1 MGFQNEYQEYR
12 TRFERLDPKKFDDL
26 PKATAKDQQTH
37 NGKSL
42 WREIDKTRGIF
53 EFMPVKIGELDL
65 WNPVIRVTAR
75 KTIVETPLVER
86 EGSVKEIIS
95 LDDYIIN
102 IRGIIKNKTGLWP
115 ADEVKQLFDL
125 WKQNKALPIQS
136 ALTAIALSGNE
147 NVVITNL
154 SLPEQQGKVESVA
167 YEIECVSDQAFSL
180 EIE

>member
-12 TRFERLDPKKFDDL
+12 TRFEKLDPKKFDGL
-26 PKATAKDQQTH
+26 SKATAKDQQTH

-42 WREIDKTRGIF
+42 WRKVDDGY

-136 ALTAIALSGNE
+136 AITAIALSGNE

-167 YEIECVSDQAFSL
+167 YEIECVSDQSFTL
-180 EIE
+180 EIEA